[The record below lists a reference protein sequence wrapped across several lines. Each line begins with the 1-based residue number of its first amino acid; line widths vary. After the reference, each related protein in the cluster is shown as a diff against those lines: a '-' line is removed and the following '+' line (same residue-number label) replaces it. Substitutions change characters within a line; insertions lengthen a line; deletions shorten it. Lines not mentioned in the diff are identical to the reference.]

1 MLGRMNTIE
10 KQVFRTY
17 WHDGLLDVFGAVAVL
32 AIGAFWIAELHVFGA
47 IVPAMLVP
55 LWGPLRQRYIEPRL
69 GLVEFSE
76 ERERR
81 NTNRLWMVVMGG
93 AVAFALTMALYF
105 LRTRL
110 GVNPSVS
117 LIAGLP
123 ALLLALL
130 AGITAFLVSTLRFL
144 VYAALLAASGVGGA
158 ILGLEPGHILV
169 IAALPML
176 VIALVILVRFVR
188 NNPIDGAPE

>member
-10 KQVFRTY
+10 NQVFRTY

-32 AIGAFWIAELHVFGA
+32 AIGVFWIAELHVFGA

-55 LWGPLRQRYIEPRL
+55 LWGPFRQRFVEPRL

-81 NTNRLWMVVMGG
+81 NTNRLWLVVMGG
-93 AVAFALTMALYF
+93 AVAFALVMALYF

-144 VYAALLAASGVGGA
+144 VYAALLATAGIAGA
-158 ILGLEPGHILV
+158 IFGLEPGNILV
-169 IAALPML
+169 IAAVPML
-176 VIALVILVRFVR
+176 VIALAVLVRFVR
-188 NNPIDGAPE
+188 NNPIEGASE